1 MSRIIRLEAT
11 VSVEDYCEIGDVRLP
26 FEGCLETLPEQLEH
40 NENYIV
46 LESDVDVLFD
56 S

>member
-11 VSVEDYCEIGDVRLP
+11 VSVDDYCEIGEVRSP
-26 FEGCLETLPEQLEH
+26 FEGFLETLPEQLEH
-40 NENYIV
+40 DENYTV